1 MIWVVD
7 TSALIR
13 LFVPD
18 GPLPETLERAIL
30 SAERGEDALLAP
42 DLILAEAG
50 QVLHKKR
57 LANLLTDEDV
67 ELLITHIL
75 SLPLRI
81 TPHSDILTSACKIAP
96 RASLTVYDALFLAL
110 AEKHRARLITA
121 DSALQAAAD
130 RMGI

>member
-18 GPLPETLERAIL
+18 GPIPDTLEGALR
-30 SAERGEDALLAP
+30 SAERGEDVLCAP

-57 LANLLTDEDV
+57 IAGLLTDDEVSRMVGD
-67 ELLITHIL
+67 IL
-75 SLPLRI
+75 SLPIRI
-81 TPHSDILTSACKIAP
+81 TPHSDIISPACQIAA
-96 RASLTVYDALFLAL
+96 REVLTVYDALFLAL
-110 AEKHRARLITA
+110 AEKLGGRLITA
-121 DSALQAAAD
+121 DAVLRGSAD
-130 RMGI
+130 RLGY